1 MSQIRLID
9 VYYLKSSDWMVHFY
23 YAKSATFAIFV
34 FGNLGGD
41 DLTGQ
46 AENFAQFSIVHFVIQ
61 LVVRQL
67 NGQKT
72 KTITLIQQ
80 RKPCSDTQML
90 KAE

>member
-23 YAKSATFAIFV
+23 YAKSTTFAIFV

-46 AENFAQFSIVHFVIQ
+46 AEHFSQFSVVHF
-61 LVVRQL
+61 
-67 NGQKT
+67 
-72 KTITLIQQ
+72 
-80 RKPCSDTQML
+80 
-90 KAE
+90 

>member
-1 MSQIRLID
+1 MRMIEMF
-9 VYYLKSSDWMVHFY
+9 YLYSFNRMIHFY
-23 YAKSATFAIFV
+23 YAKSATFAVFV

-67 NGQKT
+67 NGQNT